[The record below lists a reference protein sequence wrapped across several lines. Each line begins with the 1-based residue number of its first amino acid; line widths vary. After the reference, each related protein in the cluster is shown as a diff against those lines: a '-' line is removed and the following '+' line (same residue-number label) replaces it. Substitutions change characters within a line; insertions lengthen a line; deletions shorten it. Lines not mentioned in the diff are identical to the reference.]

1 MAPTICVP
9 GIPQLMYDFGVTSDT
24 LQTLAVTIYVLGLAI
39 GPMVISPLSETY
51 GRLPIYHATNLA
63 FVAFVVGNALS
74 QDIAQFM
81 VFRFISGCAG
91 GTPMALGGATIADI
105 TSPAQRS
112 IAMALFSLGPL
123 IGPVSD
129 PISSLFHPANH
140 CN

>member
-63 FVAFVVGNALS
+63 FVSRRWQRLEPGHCPVHGLPFHLGLCRWYAHGSRWRHHRGYYFTCSEIHRHGP
-74 QDIAQFM
+74 IQF
-81 VFRFISGCAG
+81 R
-91 GTPMALGGATIADI
+91 
-105 TSPAQRS
+105 
-112 IAMALFSLGPL
+112 
-123 IGPVSD
+123 
-129 PISSLFHPANH
+129 PIDWTGQ
-140 CN
+140 